1 MRYLFQDIAMATA
14 IGVAGSYIDSYF
26 TSDDAKALPL
36 IGGSKLS
43 LEVARWAAWGA

>member
-26 TSDDAKALPL
+26 TSDAAKALPL